1 MDTGYF
7 MALDIGVEGAS
18 SVTVTVLR
26 DAGST
31 VPNNPATINKD
42 IDTFAFYL
50 GPNAEQAKKVIG
62 LKVEGI
68 VDGVKTTQFYD
79 VDVNIA

>member
-1 MDTGYF
+1 MDNNQMMDGQNTIRNVSYGQAAPQVSTG
-7 MALDIGVEGAS
+7 V
-18 SVTVTVLR
+18 
-26 DAGST
+26 
-31 VPNNPATINKD
+31 
-42 IDTFAFYL
+42 
-50 GPNAEQAKKVIG
+50 NAEQAKKVIG